1 MKIDIEK
8 PRYENTTPVIY
19 SYQIAGRVEQ
29 LWR

>member
-29 LWR
+29 L